1 MTRTDTMLSSSA
13 RSCPRWARSLRH
25 LRRHSQILFAIF
37 LRGLLACSLIV
48 AGANAAL
55 AQTPPA
61 DAPKTAPEP
70 APEGAEAPAAP
81 PPGRV
86 TETPAVVIDGNAAQ
100 TLLGKPVQSVK
111 GEDLGRVVDVVV
123 DRSGLLR
130 AAIID
135 FGGFLGVGTRK
146 IAVDWRMLHF
156 PDRRSD
162 EQAHRRPAA
171 RPVAQSR
178 RPTRTANRSSSSAR
192 RGAAGGGVRPLRRLR
207 RAPKP

>member
-1 MTRTDTMLSSSA
+1 MGAVASKKTLAKT
-13 RSCPRWARSLRH
+13 
-25 LRRHSQILFAIF
+25 FAIF

-70 APEGAEAPAAP
+70 APQGAEAPAAP

-123 DRSGLLR
+123 DRSGVLR
-130 AAIID
+130 AAIVD
-135 FGGFLGVGTRK
+135 FGGFLGVGVRK

-156 PDRRSD
+156 PTDSPMNKLIVDLQRDQLRN
-162 EQAHRRPAA
+162 APAYKDGE
-171 RPVAQSR
+171 PIVVI
-178 RPTRTANRSSSSAR
+178 
-192 RGAAGGGVRPLRRLR
+192 GAAAAPPAPGAP
-207 RAPKP
+207 APSPKP